1 MNVKLGMVKGTASIK
16 MHEINPARVKEK
28 LLVVSEFFKD
38 RTFGSTDCLH
48 SFVIM
53 PLARSVVEC

>member
-1 MNVKLGMVKGTASIK
+1 MDCGLIIYICIMYKLNT
-16 MHEINPARVKEK
+16 RK
-28 LLVVSEFFKD
+28 LLVVLECLKD
-38 RTFGSTDCLH
+38 GAFDSTDCLH